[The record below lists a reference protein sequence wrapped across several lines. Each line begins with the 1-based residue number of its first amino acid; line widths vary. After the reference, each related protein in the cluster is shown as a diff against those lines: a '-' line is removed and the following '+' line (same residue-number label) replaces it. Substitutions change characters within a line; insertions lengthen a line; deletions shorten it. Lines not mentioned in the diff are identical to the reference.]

1 MRKILEEYCPC
12 TRTQTGA
19 ALLGRDAADL
29 HEHALARGR
38 GEAARRA
45 AGGHEAGPTQQ
56 AALPSG
62 MRELLKDLIQNGAHT
77 TQIRNHILTPKC
89 TPPDQNHA
97 KNILHMQKNYFKHN
111 LK

>member
-1 MRKILEEYCPC
+1 MRSCPC
-12 TRTQTGA
+12 TRTQPGA

-77 TQIRNHILTPKC
+77 TQIRNHILTPQMYASRPKSC
-89 TPPDQNHA
+89 QKYFAHA
-97 KNILHMQKNYFKHN
+97 KKLF
-111 LK
+111 